1 MKFDLTSDIHL
12 DFWVGVNGNQKKQQS
27 SMRKL
32 IEKLL
37 PCNKSDVLVI
47 AGDLG
52 HYNFQNG
59 IFLDVL
65 KSYYRDVIVVPGN
78 HDYYLVSLKA
88 QKSNDF
94 SSFNRINEM
103 INIAGDAGVY
113 WLNGTTVSIDGVT
126 FGGCGMWYDDSYAQ
140 DKFFMRSGS
149 IQNLWEA
156 GMTDSRCIMAKPNRF
171 DRYTH
176 FNGEFEKMTRIID
189 KCDVVVSHICPTS
202 DLIPRH
208 RSHDPISTFY
218 QFNGHALI
226 DLMKP
231 SAVWCYGHIHDESV
245 SRILHDHA
253 FYCNP
258 LGYNDEVIKQ
268 RFWWD
273 REMPESRKFMTIE
286 VNP

>member
-12 DFWVGVNGNQKKQQS
+12 DFWVGVNGNHKKQQS

-32 IEKLL
+32 IDKLL
-37 PCNKSDVLVI
+37 PHNKSDVLVI
-47 AGDLG
+47 AGDIG

-59 IFLDVL
+59 IFLGVL
-65 KSYYRDVIVVPGN
+65 KTYYRDVIVVPGN

-88 QKSNDF
+88 QKANDF

-103 INIAGDAGVY
+103 IQIAGETGTH
-113 WLNGTTVSIDGVT
+113 WLNGTTVCIDGAV

-140 DKFFMRSGS
+140 DKFFMRSAA
-149 IQNLWEA
+149 IQNLWEEN
-156 GMTDSRCIMAKPNRF
+156 MNDSQRIMARPNRF
-171 DRYTH
+171 DRHAH
-176 FNGEFEKMTRIID
+176 FMAEYEKMRCVVD
-189 KCDVVVSHICPTS
+189 KCDVVVSHICPTA

-208 RSHDPISTFY
+208 RHNPVSTFY
-218 QFNGHALI
+218 QFNGMELI

-245 SRILHDHA
+245 ARVIHDRT
-253 FYCNP
+253 FYCSP

-273 REMPESRKFMTIE
+273 HEIPESRKFMTIE